1 MRGQRV
7 KVRSAIKRTGA
18 LLALMGATA
27 MVGAQAGPPPFLDE
41 GYLTLIDVVPP
52 APIPQEPRGQADR
65 DVYKATRLLANS
77 ERWSMA
83 VADQGG
89 DAATMMRAFSCA
101 ARLSIT
107 PQTAP
112 RTAALIERA
121 SRDVVR
127 EANELRAYYKRR
139 RLFLTE
145 AGTTCVVP
153 DDSLRMSYDYPS
165 ADAARGWSW
174 ALILAEILH
183 ERAAPILARG
193 RAYGESGVVC
203 GTHSMS
209 AVEAGR
215 LTASTTLAVVRTE
228 QAYADAVVAARNEL
242 VALQRGGAMPSAQ
255 SCASEE
261 LLVTQPIFR

>member
-1 MRGQRV
+1 M
-7 KVRSAIKRTGA
+7 KVRSAIIRTGA
-18 LLALMGATA
+18 LLTFMGAAA
-27 MVGAQAGPPPFLDE
+27 MVGAQAGPAPFLDE

-65 DVYKATRLLANS
+65 DVYKATRVLANS

-83 VADQGG
+83 VADQAG

-139 RLFLTE
+139 RLLLTE
-145 AGTTCVVP
+145 AGATCVVP

-228 QAYADAVVAARNEL
+228 QAYADAIVAARNEL
-242 VALQRGGAMPSAQ
+242 AALQRGGAMPSAQ

>member
-1 MRGQRV
+1 M
-7 KVRSAIKRTGA
+7 ARTGA
-18 LLALMGATA
+18 LVALAGAA
-27 MVGAQAGPPPFLDE
+27 VMVGAQAGPAPFLDA
-41 GYLTLIDVVPP
+41 GYLTLVDVVPP

-65 DVYKATRLLANS
+65 DVHKATRALENS

-83 VADQGG
+83 VADQAG
-89 DAATMMRAFSCA
+89 DAASMMRAFGCA

-139 RLFLTE
+139 RLLLTE
-145 AGTTCVVP
+145 SGATCVVP

-228 QAYADAVVAARNEL
+228 QSYADGVVAARNEL
-242 VALQRGGAMPSAQ
+242 TALQRSGAMPSAQ

-261 LLVTQPIFR
+261 ILVTQPIFR